1 MQAGETGGARRLGRW
16 RPLELLD
23 LDRATTAQARGGR
36 EQLYGATHVYS
47 PYIDDRPA
55 RKGAEE
61 NMLGCLFPGSNDQ
74 RRRVRC
80 CFDGKHMLYSGK
92 HMFLVLNSFA
102 LTFKRS
108 EFYFPGALMLQ
119 LILFYSLHHL

>member
-61 NMLGCLFPGSNDQ
+61 NMEVTIKEEELD
-74 RRRVRC
+74 
-80 CFDGKHMLYSGK
+80 
-92 HMFLVLNSFA
+92 A
-102 LTFKRS
+102 
-108 EFYFPGALMLQ
+108 ALMVNICFILGSICSWC
-119 LILFYSLHHL
+119 LIALH